1 MTKLIIVYD
10 QFLSL
15 LYENQMQIID
25 ALIHTLRITLVLYDS
40 TLCLRKSVPSLLQ
53 KVHLYIQVDIDM
65 HATLLRL

>member
-10 QFLSL
+10 HFLSL
-15 LYENQMQIID
+15 LNKNQMQIID

-40 TLCLRKSVPSLLQ
+40 TLCLRKSVPSLHQ

-65 HATLLRL
+65 HDTLLRL